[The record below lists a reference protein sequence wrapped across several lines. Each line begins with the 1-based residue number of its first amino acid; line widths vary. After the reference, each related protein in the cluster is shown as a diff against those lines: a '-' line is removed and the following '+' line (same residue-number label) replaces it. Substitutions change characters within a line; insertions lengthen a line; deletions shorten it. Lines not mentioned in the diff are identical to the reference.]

1 MLVVEKK
8 HHSKLYVDS
17 LDQTDRKKA
26 VSFLEESFP
35 EAEIYEEVSDDE
47 YTDDFAVAEAR
58 AAYAT
63 MKPSSMLK
71 ALRQEQSMTQKQLA
85 EAVGISTTAI
95 SAMENDSRQI
105 SLAMAERLAKVLVT
119 NPKVFLD
126 PALLETIIL

>member
-71 ALRQEQSMTQKQLA
+71 ALTGTEY
-85 EAVGISTTAI
+85 
-95 SAMENDSRQI
+95 DS
-105 SLAMAERLAKVLVT
+105 
-119 NPKVFLD
+119 
-126 PALLETIIL
+126 ETVSRGGWHQHNRYFGHGK

>member
-1 MLVVEKK
+1 
-8 HHSKLYVDS
+8 
-17 LDQTDRKKA
+17 
-26 VSFLEESFP
+26 
-35 EAEIYEEVSDDE
+35 
-47 YTDDFAVAEAR
+47 
-58 AAYAT
+58 